1 MWAPFRA
8 AERAPWQPAPHGSTG
23 SGRLE
28 RLARLEQRLQAAEH
42 VAPAAGDTCRGLR
55 RRLELVVDDR
65 ELRHAALLRLDLPGD
80 PARLLVCAV
89 LVEERAPAVRQP
101 AQPIGLQDL
110 AFHPE
115 LLALRGPL
123 LVGRALLESGLEL
136 APVEVAHRELRLR
149 DRVPHLLGRGAR
161 SEEHTS
167 E

>member
-28 RLARLEQRLQAAEH
+28 RLARLEQRRQ
-42 VAPAAGDTCRGLR
+42 
-55 RRLELVVDDR
+55 
-65 ELRHAALLRLDLPGD
+65 AALLRLDLPGD

-101 AQPIGLQDL
+101 ARPIGLQDL

-149 DRVPHLLGRGAR
+149 DRIPHLLGRGADEDGVDLR
-161 SEEHTS
+161 RLCGHRRHAV
-167 E
+167 